1 MFFRGFFRRRSFCC
15 RHSCRCLCRCRYRSR
30 GGCGLPEYL
39 DIDEFVARFDE
50 RLGGLLLPET
60 EYFPSRFADAAR
72 QAGVVAVARHD
83 AESVDRLFV
92 QDVHRVD
99 YQRRIRRVLA
109 CRVGVLLDRGD
120 RILEQHAF
128 PCRELRVGEIA
139 VDTLD
144 RRRAVVGDF
153 VEYVLDF
160 PVRDVVGV
168 DQHREFFIG

>member
-1 MFFRGFFRRRSFCC
+1 MFFRGLFRCRSFGCRRRC
-15 RHSCRCLCRCRYRSR
+15 RRNGRCRCR
-30 GGCGLPEYL
+30 CGLSEYL
-39 DIDEFVARFDE
+39 YIDEFVARFDE
-50 RLGGLLLPET
+50 RLGGFLFSET
-60 EYFPSRFADAAR
+60 EHLPSRFSDAAC

>member
-1 MFFRGFFRRRSFCC
+1 MSIA
-15 RHSCRCLCRCRYRSR
+15 SIIS
-30 GGCGLPEYL
+30 
-39 DIDEFVARFDE
+39 
-50 RLGGLLLPET
+50 
-60 EYFPSRFADAAR
+60 
-72 QAGVVAVARHD
+72 
-83 AESVDRLFV
+83 AESVAFLPV
-92 QDVHRVD
+92 
-99 YQRRIRRVLA
+99 
-109 CRVGVLLDRGD
+109 VGVLLDRGD

-128 PCRELRVGEIA
+128 PCREFRVCEIA